1 MHPNATAVVEAARGR
16 GLEIDPLE
24 FPEGTR
30 TAAEAA
36 AAVGTDVDRIVKTLA
51 FRLVDEPGAEP
62 AEPGRVVLAL
72 VGGADRLDEA
82 RLAAVAGAAAAERAD
97 ADEVRAATGYPI
109 GGVPPFGHP
118 APLETWVDDALLA
131 HPQVWAAAGTPRH
144 VFAVAPADLVR
155 AGGASVAHLR
165 R

>member
-1 MHPNATAVVEAARGR
+1 MHPNAVAVVEAARGC

-36 AAVGTDVDRIVKTLA
+36 DAVGTAVDQIVKTLA
-51 FRLVDEPGAEP
+51 FRLVDQPGAGP
-62 AEPGRVVLAL
+62 AAGRVVLAL

-118 APLETWVDDALLA
+118 EPLETWVDDALLA

-155 AGGASVAHLR
+155 ASGATVAHLR

>member
-1 MHPNATAVVEAARGR
+1 MHPNATAVVEAARDR

-36 AAVGTDVDRIVKTLA
+36 AAVGTAVDRIVKTLA
-51 FRLVDEPGAEP
+51 FRLVDEPGAEH
-62 AEPGRVVLAL
+62 AEPRVVLAL

-118 APLETWVDDALLA
+118 APLATWVDDALLA

-155 AGGASVAHLR
+155 ASGASVARLR